1 MPYIHQRVAEGAP
14 LSIITRHIL
23 GLFQNLP
30 GARKWR
36 QSLSGGN
43 AKTITDIENAIQN
56 IQAAMQR
63 TEDYLREH
71 QV

>member
-1 MPYIHQRVAEGAP
+1 
-14 LSIITRHIL
+14 
-23 GLFQNLP
+23 
-30 GARKWR
+30 RKWR